1 MPTGQMSPTQS
12 LEGAILTM
20 KVRRKF
26 NLGRI
31 GHKYESIE
39 IEVEG
44 EDIKDIITRINDA
57 FKAYCKAIVDGVVQ

>member
-1 MPTGQMSPTQS
+1 
-12 LEGAILTM
+12 M

-31 GHKYESIE
+31 GHRYESVE

-44 EDIKDIITRINDA
+44 DDIQDIIMRIEGA
-57 FKAYCKAIVDGVVQ
+57 WREYAHAIKEGKVQ